1 MIIAKV
7 LQEVARHGKIADE
20 HIIAERVSALVQ
32 GGQLEAQGNLSHW
45 RQSEVKLP
53 G

>member
-7 LQEVARHGKIADE
+7 RNEAERCGATADE
-20 HIIAERVSALVQ
+20 RVIAERISALV
-32 GGQLEAQGNLSHW
+32 GSGQLEAQGNLSTW